1 MNIASLR
8 TSSVYVAVSLFCV
21 LFNNLLLIWLDYL
34 SVHYTLSVL
43 ISAAIMIPLSFF
55 LHARFTYA
63 VEPTS
68 GAFWRY
74 ASVLIW
80 NTPAAWLLFL
90 IIHDRGG
97 LAMIYAAPV
106 VTVILFVW
114 NYLASAWAI
123 IARRPQVQRKQRP

>member
-1 MNIASLR
+1 MNVATLR
-8 TSSVYVAVSLFCV
+8 RSSVYAAVSLFCV
-21 LFNNLLLIWLDYL
+21 LFNNALLIGLDYM

-68 GAFWRY
+68 ASFWRY
-74 ASVLIW
+74 ASVLIL

-97 LAMIYAAPV
+97 LPMLYAAPI
-106 VTVILFVW
+106 VTVILFAW
-114 NYLASAWAI
+114 NYVASAWAI
-123 IARRPQVQRKQRP
+123 IARRPQLQRKERS